1 MCEKHNSQGSGSSN
15 GNCFTYVDSGL
26 PKIPLCCVVNG
37 EEVCTSIDP
46 TMTLLNFLRKE
57 LKLFGTKEGCG
68 EGECG
73 ACTIIMNGVAVNSC
87 IILAIEANGANL
99 LTVEGLNKDGKLS
112 ILQQEFISND
122 ALQCGFCT
130 PGMLMSARALL
141 DRNSNPSETEIKEA
155 IAGNFCRCT
164 GYVPIITAIACAAK
178 REREEM
184 KNE

>member
-1 MCEKHNSQGSGSSN
+1 MCEKHKNQ
-15 GNCFTYVDSGL
+15 GNCFTHVDSGL
-26 PKIPLCCVVNG
+26 KAVRLNCIVNG
-37 EEVCTSIDP
+37 ESVCAHIDP

-87 IILAIEANGANL
+87 IILALEAKDARII
-99 LTVEGLNKDGKLS
+99 TVEGLNKNGEMS
-112 ILQQEFISND
+112 ILQKEFISHD

-141 DRNSNPSETEIKEA
+141 DRNNNPTEKEIKEA

-164 GYVPIITAIACAAK
+164 GYTPIITAITSAAK
-178 REREEM
+178 LEREEM

>member
-1 MCEKHNSQGSGSSN
+1 MCEKGSN
-15 GNCFTYVDSGL
+15 GKNCFTYVDSGL
-26 PKIPLCCVVNG
+26 PRVMLTCTVNG
-37 EEVCTSIDP
+37 ERIKAYIDP

-73 ACTIIMNGVAVNSC
+73 ACTVIMNHVAVNSC
-87 IILAIEANGANL
+87 IVLAVEAEKAQIT
-99 LTVEGLNKDGKLS
+99 TVEGLSKDGKLS
-112 ILQQEFISND
+112 ILQQEFINYD

-141 DRNSNPSETEIKEA
+141 DKNPNPNETEIKEA

-164 GYVPIITAIACAAK
+164 GYVPIINAITAAAK
-178 REREEM
+178 REKEVRS
-184 KNE
+184 ND

>member
-1 MCEKHNSQGSGSSN
+1 MCERHNSEK
-15 GNCFTYVDSGL
+15 NCFTHVDSGL
-26 PKIPLCCVVNG
+26 EAVLLNCTVNG
-37 EEVCTSIDP
+37 EKVCAYIDP
-46 TMTLLNFLRKE
+46 TMTILNFLRRE

-87 IILAIEANGANL
+87 IILALEAENANI
-99 LTVEGLNKDGKLS
+99 LTVEGLSENGKMS
-112 ILQQEFISND
+112 ILQQEFISHD

-141 DRNSNPSETEIKEA
+141 DRNPIPSEIEIKEA

-164 GYVPIITAIACAAK
+164 GYYPIIKAITSAAK
-178 REREEM
+178 LEREE
-184 KNE
+184 